1 MGLLDE
7 AIREHLE
14 LKRRR
19 GADAVE
25 ISREEGEAL
34 GPVHRSSDGT
44 PDLASPPG
52 TPSPEQAAPEPYGD
66 FPPALDEDEP
76 DWGEDVAAIHDP
88 EPSAA
93 FPAPPPPASAP
104 PPAASQPPPPAF
116 APPPV
121 ASEPPPPAFAPP
133 PAAPNPPPAAYEPP
147 PAVRPPVFYNE
158 PAPRPP
164 PFEPLMPASAAPP
177 PPPPAPPPRAADP
190 APLDDPPAAP
200 QREKSRLLGGLRLR
214 RNAGDE
220 PKAASSGTHDR
231 DFQAREPVEDDPF
244 YEPPPAAYAPP
255 PSAYQPPPG
264 RDHDIVPTDE
274 LPAGEDELEET
285 PQFLEETPD
294 HDRLWFEQRPPRD
307 FDFDK

>member
-44 PDLASPPG
+44 PDLASAPG

-66 FPPALDEDEP
+66 VPPALDEDEP
-76 DWGEDVAAIHDP
+76 DWGEDVTAIHDP

-133 PAAPNPPPAAYEPP
+133 PAAPNPPPAAYELP

-158 PAPRPP
+158 PASPPP

-177 PPPPAPPPRAADP
+177 PPPQPPPRAADP

-264 RDHDIVPTDE
+264 RDHDIVPTDK